1 MIGVLRIIGI
11 LRVLGLLRLFR
22 DNTSYFST
30 KSGFFAAFCGII
42 SMKII
47 KKCKKDTFMF
57 YNIYFYDTSFANKL
71 YFYTQN
77 ITNLTKTQIYEKN

>member
-1 MIGVLRIIGI
+1 MIGVLGIIG
-11 LRVLGLLRLFR
+11 VLGLLR

-30 KSGFFAAFCGII
+30 KSGKKAAFCGII

-57 YNIYFYDTSFANKL
+57 YNIYFFDTSFANKL